1 MNTNNICKN
10 IQSITG
16 VWMIKE
22 NRMRNCKRIV
32 FLVIVIVSVCSMF
45 ILCTRVFF
53 KEQIIALFRYYVCS
67 KVVKQEALLTEV
79 LEELDG
85 SGMSRY
91 WISQWESEQEDQ
103 IWYREMNNEK
113 ISEVFSEF
121 GLGYIRGETEY
132 VAFGMIDITRYTAI
146 LVSNTNEI
154 LHYGFYYN
162 PTDLPIDAWTGEV
175 CEAEFDEDY
184 WLMGRHYRTEKVMDQ
199 WWYYEEKWY
208 YVQQN
213 GRWNRPL

>member
-1 MNTNNICKN
+1 M
-10 IQSITG
+10 G

-146 LVSNTNEI
+146 LVSYTNEI

>member
-1 MNTNNICKN
+1 MHK
-10 IQSITG
+10 S
-16 VWMIKE
+16 
-22 NRMRNCKRIV
+22 
-32 FLVIVIVSVCSMF
+32 
-45 ILCTRVFF
+45 FF

-121 GLGYIRGETEY
+121 GLAYIRGETEY

-146 LVSNTNEI
+146 LVSNTNER
-154 LHYGFYYN
+154 LDYGFYYN
-162 PTDLPIDAWTGEV
+162 PTDLPIDVWTGEV

-184 WLMGRHYRTEKVMDQ
+184 WLLGKHHYRTEKVMDQ

>member
-1 MNTNNICKN
+1 M
-10 IQSITG
+10 
-16 VWMIKE
+16 
-22 NRMRNCKRIV
+22 
-32 FLVIVIVSVCSMF
+32 
-45 ILCTRVFF
+45 
-53 KEQIIALFRYYVCS
+53 
-67 KVVKQEALLTEV
+67 TEV

-146 LVSNTNEI
+146 LVSRS
-154 LHYGFYYN
+154 
-162 PTDLPIDAWTGEV
+162 ASV
-175 CEAEFDEDY
+175 
-184 WLMGRHYRTEKVMDQ
+184 
-199 WWYYEEKWY
+199 
-208 YVQQN
+208 
-213 GRWNRPL
+213 

>member
-1 MNTNNICKN
+1 
-10 IQSITG
+10 
-16 VWMIKE
+16 
-22 NRMRNCKRIV
+22 MRNCKRIV

-45 ILCTRVFF
+45 ILCTRVLF

-121 GLGYIRGETEY
+121 GLGYIR
-132 VAFGMIDITRYTAI
+132 V
-146 LVSNTNEI
+146 
-154 LHYGFYYN
+154 
-162 PTDLPIDAWTGEV
+162 
-175 CEAEFDEDY
+175 
-184 WLMGRHYRTEKVMDQ
+184 
-199 WWYYEEKWY
+199 
-208 YVQQN
+208 
-213 GRWNRPL
+213 